1 MNQEPPIAAGLHLFT
16 SNRLETLAAH
26 LAERLRQPLASPLQP
41 ETIVVRNKGMERWLK
56 QEIALRH
63 GVCANHRFP
72 FPEAFGHE
80 IFRRL
85 LPHDATGATP
95 ALERDVLVWR
105 ILRELPALLDRPEF
119 SPLRHYLDGAP
130 DDRKLIQLAT
140 RIANIF
146 DQYLI
151 FRPQLILDWDA
162 GRDGKGAGWQPVLWR
177 AISSEFQGRH
187 QSSLWQKTSALLAA
201 AEASPMAL
209 PERISIFGV
218 SALPPFYLDLFAGLA
233 SRVQVNLFLLQPSQE
248 YWGDITSPREDER
261 ILKRQR
267 VAEIDP
273 FQLHLETGNRLLA
286 SMGYLGRDFLKL
298 LLDAGDWVPHED
310 FSDPGEASLLRRV
323 QSDILHLRDRGRQPE
338 IPMLEISHEDGSI
351 QVHSCHSPLRE
362 MEALHDQML
371 DWFQRDPALAPRDI
385 VVMTPD
391 IETYAPFIHAVF
403 GAPEDAS
410 RRIPFSVADR
420 GARRQSQVIDAFL
433 QILSLPDTRLG
444 SATVL
449 ALLDTP
455 AIRQHFELTAA
466 DLERIRRWVEE
477 TNIRWGADAA
487 HREDLGLPALPGN
500 TWRDG
505 LNRLLLGYS
514 MAGHGEKMFGDIL
527 PYDDLEGDSAFV
539 LGRFAGFLELI
550 FATVHDLAEA
560 RGLEDWADRF
570 ETILRQFFTDA
581 EDTTAELQT
590 IRAALQELRRQQTAA
605 GFDATV
611 SLAVI
616 LERLTPVLEEDL
628 HHAGFLTG
636 GVTFCGLKPMRSIPF
651 KIVCL
656 VGMDD
661 SVFPRPVQHL
671 SFDLMA
677 RHPRLGDRS
686 TREDDRYL
694 FLETLLSA
702 RERLYLS
709 YVGQSIRD
717 NSEAP
722 PSVLV
727 SELLDYL
734 EQAFTLAPAD
744 SSRRREEAEPALRA
758 HLVTRHR
765 LQAFHEDYFAP
776 GHRLFSYSRENC
788 QASATARLVRQR
800 PGVFIEQPLAAPD
813 AHLRQVSIDDL
824 ARFFANPA
832 RFLLSQ
838 RLDIR
843 LPESEP
849 ELPEREAF
857 QIDAL
862 QGHQLRQELVAARV
876 TAADAPRSFA
886 LQQAGGRLPL
896 GDVGEVDFHQSEA
909 RARRFLVRL
918 QLHQGADALAALE
931 PRSVDLALGDFRLS
945 GQLAPC
951 GTRGLLLY
959 RCGKVRPA
967 DILRIW
973 IHHLAANV
981 IASGQA
987 SGFLGEDAFHGYR
1000 PPEDP
1005 RTLLIDLLELYWRGL
1020 VEPLKFFPKTS
1031 FALVEV
1037 EQAQSQK
1044 AKGKPGTKAPLAK
1057 AFEAWEGSDFPKRAG
1072 EKDDPYVSLC
1082 FQHAEPL
1089 DDDFIA
1095 LARRVFQ
1102 PVLAHEQREE
1112 F

>member
-1 MNQEPPIAAGLHLFT
+1 MKREPSIAAGLHLFT

-26 LAERLRQPLASPLQP
+26 LAERLRQPLASPLQS

-56 QEIALRH
+56 QELALRH

-80 IFRRL
+80 IFRLL
-85 LPHDATGATP
+85 LPATGATP
-95 ALERDVLVWR
+95 ALERDVLAWR

-119 SPLRHYLDGAP
+119 SPLRHYLDGTP
-130 DDRKLIQLAT
+130 DDRKFIQLAT
-140 RIANIF
+140 RVANLF

-162 GRDGKGAGWQPVLWR
+162 GRDGQDAEWQPILWR
-177 AISSEFQGRH
+177 AIAGEFQGRH
-187 QSSLWQKTSALLAA
+187 QSSLWQKTSALLAST
-201 AEASPMAL
+201 EGSPSAL

-267 VAEIDP
+267 TVEIDP

-310 FSDPGEASLLRRV
+310 FSEPGESLLLRLV
-323 QSDILHLRDRGRQPE
+323 QSDILHLRDRGRQPDFP
-338 IPMLEISHEDGSI
+338 ILEISREDDSV

-362 MEALHDQML
+362 MEVLHDQML

-403 GAPEDAS
+403 GAPEDTS

-433 QILSLPDTRLG
+433 KILSLPDTRLG

-455 AIRQHFELTAA
+455 AIRQHFELTTG

-505 LNRLLLGYS
+505 LNRLLLGYC
-514 MAGHGEKMFGDIL
+514 MAGGGENMFGDIL
-527 PYDDLEGDSAFV
+527 PYDDLEGDAAFV
-539 LGRFAGFLELI
+539 LGRFAGFLELL
-550 FATVHDLAEA
+550 FATVRDLPAARSLEA
-560 RGLEDWADRF
+560 WADRF
-570 ETILRQFFTDA
+570 ETILRQFFTDT
-581 EDTTAELQT
+581 EDNAAELQT

-605 GFDATV
+605 GFDAPV

-628 HHAGFLTG
+628 HHVGFLTG

-702 RERLYLS
+702 RERLHLS

-717 NSEAP
+717 NTEAP

-734 EQAFTLAPAD
+734 EQAFALAPAD
-744 SSRRREEAEPALRA
+744 RSHRREAAEPNLRA

-765 LQAFHEDYFAP
+765 LQAFHEDYFTP

-788 QASATARLVRQR
+788 HASTTARLARQR
-800 PGVFIEQPLAAPD
+800 PGLFLAQPLAAPD
-813 AHLRQVSIDDL
+813 APFRQVSIDDL
-824 ARFFANPA
+824 ARFFGNPA
-832 RFLLSQ
+832 RFLLCQ
-838 RLDIR
+838 RLNIH
-843 LPESEP
+843 LPEGEP

-857 QIDAL
+857 QLDAL
-862 QGHQLRQELVAARV
+862 QGFQLRQELVATR
-876 TAADAPRSFA
+876 AASANAPGSFA

-896 GDVGEVDFHQSEA
+896 GDIGEVDFGQCAA
-909 RARRFLVRL
+909 RVRRFLVRL
-918 QLHQGADALAALE
+918 QRHQSPDTMAAVE
-931 PRSVDLALGDFRLS
+931 PQAVDLVLGDFRLS
-945 GQLAPC
+945 GQLAPR
-951 GTRGLLLY
+951 GIQGLLLY

-973 IHHLAANV
+973 IHHLVANV
-981 IASGQA
+981 IASGQT
-987 SGFLGEDAFHGYR
+987 SGFLGDDAFHSYR
-1000 PPEDP
+1000 PPDDP

-1020 VEPLKFFPKTS
+1020 SEPLKFFPKS
-1031 FALVEV
+1031 ALALVEA
-1037 EQAQSQK
+1037 EQQQSQK
-1044 AKGKPGTKAPLAK
+1044 SKGKPGTKAPLAK
-1057 AFEAWEGSDFPKRAG
+1057 ALEAWEGSDFPKRDG

-1082 FQHAEPL
+1082 FQHVEPL

-1095 LARRVFQ
+1095 IARRVFL